1 MGRSSS
7 RSFVFLFL
15 PEERFLFFQMEK
27 FFHSSNF
34 RKMEND
40 KNRSK
45 RWTEIF
51 QRPGYYGINSCCSKK
66 YEITYCSKFA
76 SSIAS
81 TDSLYANWRI
91 LFNKQTESREEWNR
105 VVTMRFH
112 EETSVSKKA
121 VTKRLIQQRR
131 SKDARKRIA
140 RRSECSPRLPRARG
154 CLETGALLVA
164 TR

>member
-121 VTKRLIQQRR
+121 VTKRWYDDRTMHR
-131 SKDARKRIA
+131 SGLPVEASARLD
-140 RRSECSPRLPRARG
+140 SH
-154 CLETGALLVA
+154 ALAAASRQVRYSWLLDN
-164 TR
+164 